1 MVFRLHEHQSS
12 YFIQNSVHFAKHAE
26 SRAQERIP
34 RMSAPRWFATV
45 LPFADQTFDGHKR
58 GAVGVAA
65 GTYSLGRRPADS
77 PEPKRVAAQTAGST
91 GECAAAARVGDPAKP
106 TQT

>member
-1 MVFRLHEHQSS
+1 
-12 YFIQNSVHFAKHAE
+12 
-26 SRAQERIP
+26 
-34 RMSAPRWFATV
+34 MSAPRWFATV

-77 PEPKRVAAQTAGST
+77 PEPKRVAAQIAGST